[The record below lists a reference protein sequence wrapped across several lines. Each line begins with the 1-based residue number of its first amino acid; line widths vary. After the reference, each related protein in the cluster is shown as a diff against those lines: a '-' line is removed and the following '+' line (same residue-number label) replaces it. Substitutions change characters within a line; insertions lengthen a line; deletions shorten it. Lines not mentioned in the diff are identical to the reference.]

1 MKLIEFK
8 ESIENNPSFEFRNPT
23 LRKVA
28 NAVMEIVSNNEELS
42 YNNISAKTGIKYITA
57 YQAMNRFKPEEKQTY
72 LKGQASEQIRNALGD
87 AYANTVKEL
96 AEKCKWF
103 GEVVVEIGEV
113 AFMGYLASKHTPEEI
128 GELLSKFKDPKEVV
142 KSFKDYFANL
152 LRFSEGASEMQKM
165 KEELEVTKEEK
176 KRLEDENVELR
187 KMMNEKMK

>member
-42 YNNISAKTGIKYITA
+42 YNNISAKTGIKYIIV

-103 GEVVVEIGEV
+103 GEVITEVRLV
-113 AFMGYLASKHTPEEI
+113 AFVVYLMSIHVTTSEEI
-128 GELLSKFKDPKEVV
+128 EEYLSKFRDPKEVV
-142 KSFKDYFANL
+142 ESFMNDFTNS
-152 LRFSEGASEMQKM
+152 LRFSEGASE
-165 KEELEVTKEEK
+165 
-176 KRLEDENVELR
+176 
-187 KMMNEKMK
+187 